1 MTSVSDVICLAPD
14 LASWF
19 TASEDLTA
27 FWYRQHLQP
36 EPEQAAEMQEASAL
50 EQEYDKLEQEYDKLF
65 QELSQQESSTPLEW
79 EDSQVRSSIP

>member
-1 MTSVSDVICLAPD
+1 MAAYAITDDYRVNCKNPTCLGEPWCSAWGICKG
-14 LASWF
+14 
-19 TASEDLTA
+19 
-27 FWYRQHLQP
+27 HLQP

-79 EDSQVRSSIP
+79 ED